1 MTNSIETMNKHVEE
15 LKVVELFAGIGSQTQ
30 ALKNIDIE
38 HDVINISEWN
48 ISSLISYDAIHTDD
62 KKDYTEELSRSDIIA
77 YLSRFTFSSDGKDPC
92 NINKIREPVLR
103 KLYNAHLRTK
113 NLGNISEIEALP
125 RCDLLTYTFPC
136 QNLSVGGDGAGIK
149 KGTRSGLLL
158 EVERLLDISN
168 KPKYLLMENVKNLL
182 SKNHKPDFDR
192 WCKKLENIGYTNYGN
207 ILDAKDFGVPQSRE
221 RVFMI
226 SILGDHDLYIFPQ
239 GFKSDIKL
247 KDVLEDEVEEKYH
260 LSEDAIKYINREHN
274 GRPRFENYPNKLNG
288 LAGTVTAN
296 LHKGVP
302 YGIITGD
309 DAGFKPRRL
318 TPLEAWRLMGFSDDN
333 FSKAESAGVSVSQLY
348 MQAGNTVVIPV
359 LEYIFNNLFRGNY
372 NKESE

>member
-30 ALKNIDIE
+30 ALKNIYIE

-192 WCKKLENIGYTNYGN
+192 WCKKLEHIGYTNYGN
-207 ILDAKDFGVPQSRE
+207 ILDAKDFGVPQRRE
-221 RVFMI
+221 RVFLI
-226 SILGDHDLYIFPQ
+226 SIL
-239 GFKSDIKL
+239 
-247 KDVLEDEVEEKYH
+247 
-260 LSEDAIKYINREHN
+260 
-274 GRPRFENYPNKLNG
+274 
-288 LAGTVTAN
+288 
-296 LHKGVP
+296 
-302 YGIITGD
+302 
-309 DAGFKPRRL
+309 
-318 TPLEAWRLMGFSDDN
+318 
-333 FSKAESAGVSVSQLY
+333 
-348 MQAGNTVVIPV
+348 
-359 LEYIFNNLFRGNY
+359 
-372 NKESE
+372 